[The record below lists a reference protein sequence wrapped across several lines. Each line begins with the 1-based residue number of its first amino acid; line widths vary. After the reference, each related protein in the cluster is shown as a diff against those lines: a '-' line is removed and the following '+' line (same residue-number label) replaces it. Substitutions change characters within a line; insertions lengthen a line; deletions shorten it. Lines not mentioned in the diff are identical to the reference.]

1 VRLSSHAAGEMISLS
16 NVFKPHQYI
25 PVEDTKTI
33 QFAARTFPSNVP
45 VDSVRLS
52 EAELKQAEELEQMK
66 NKVIEDA
73 EAYAEQCIQEAT
85 AEAEQLRQRA
95 LQDIEAWWEE
105 RRAQDEQLSLAA
117 KEEGYEQGFQ
127 SGSGEAE
134 EKVRQE
140 YAAML
145 EEGRS
150 IITQAVQIKQHIIA
164 ESEPFLID
172 LAAGIAEKIIVR
184 QLDLQPE
191 WVLELI
197 RHTLIRRREKGVI
210 TLCVSPSQFGFVQN
224 AREELIVSID
234 SQAELQIIPDASVKD
249 HGCVVRSSF
258 GSIDARIGTQLDE
271 IKAVLR
277 HIAEQ
282 EEETDSHE

>member
-1 VRLSSHAAGEMISLS
+1 MILLS

-25 PVEDTKTI
+25 PVEEAKTI
-33 QFAARTFPSNVP
+33 QFAARTFPTKAP
-45 VDSVRLS
+45 VDSERLS
-52 EAELKQAEELEQMK
+52 EEELKQAEELERMK

-85 AEAEQLRQRA
+85 AEAEQIRQRA
-95 LQDIEAWWEE
+95 LQDIEAWWAE

-134 EKVRQE
+134 DKVRQE
-140 YAAML
+140 YSAML

-172 LAAGIAEKIIVR
+172 LAAGIAEKIIGR

-191 WVLELI
+191 WVLELV
-197 RHTLIRRREKGVI
+197 RHTLSRRREKGVI

-234 SQAELQIIPDASVKD
+234 SQAELQIIPDATVKD

-282 EEETDSHE
+282 DEETEGHE